1 MSEEN
6 QITEKFVNSIKKW
19 VELDDKM
26 AKIKNDLKEL
36 NHQKKDFEVVILEE
50 FEKLDTP
57 VIAITNGKLRRNVSK
72 TQTPIKKDLIQK
84 ALLEYLKDETKTK
97 EIIENMMKSRPF
109 TERINLKRTKNK
121 EPETKPNT

>member
-19 VELDDKM
+19 VDLDDKM
-26 AKIKNDLKEL
+26 KKLKEDLKEL
-36 NHQKKDFEVVILEE
+36 TNQKKDFEVIILEE

-57 VIAITNGKLRRNVSK
+57 VIAITDGKLRRNISK

-84 ALLEYLKDETKTK
+84 ALLDHLKDEIKTK
-97 EIIENMMKSRPF
+97 EIIENMMKSRPVI
-109 TERINLKRTKNK
+109 ERINLKRTKNR
-121 EPETKPNT
+121 EPKK

>member
-19 VELDDKM
+19 VDLDDKM
-26 AKIKNDLKEL
+26 RKLKEDLKEL
-36 NHQKKDFEVVILEE
+36 TNQKKDFEVVILEE

-57 VIAITNGKLRRNVSK
+57 VVAITDGKLRRNISK

-84 ALLEYLKDETKTK
+84 ALLDHLKDEIKTK
-97 EIIENMMKSRPF
+97 EIIDNMMKSRPVI
-109 TERINLKRTKNK
+109 ERINLKRTKNR
-121 EPETKPNT
+121 EPKK

>member
-26 AKIKNDLKEL
+26 RKIKENLKEL
-36 NHQKKDFEVVILEE
+36 TNQKKDFEIVILEE

-57 VIAITNGKLRRNVSK
+57 VIAITDGKLRRNISK

-97 EIIENMMKSRPF
+97 EIIENMMKSRPII
-109 TERINLKRTKNK
+109 EKINLKRTKNK
-121 EPETKPNT
+121 ETTK

>member
-1 MSEEN
+1 MAEEN

-26 AKIKNDLKEL
+26 RKIKENLKEL
-36 NHQKKDFEVVILEE
+36 SNQKKDFEVVILEE

-57 VIAITNGKLRRNVSK
+57 VIAITDGKLRRNISK

-97 EIIENMMKSRPF
+97 EIIENMMKSRPVI
-109 TERINLKRTKNK
+109 ERINLKRTKNK
-121 EPETKPNT
+121 ETAK

>member
-19 VELDDKM
+19 VDLDDKM
-26 AKIKNDLKEL
+26 RKLKDDLKEL
-36 NHQKKDFEVVILEE
+36 TSQKKDFEVVILEE

-57 VIAITNGKLRRNVSK
+57 VIAITDGKLRRNISK

-84 ALLEYLKDETKTK
+84 ALLDHLKDEIKTK
-97 EIIENMMKSRPF
+97 EIIENMMKSRPVI
-109 TERINLKRTKNK
+109 ERINLKRTKNR
-121 EPETKPNT
+121 EPKK

>member
-19 VELDDKM
+19 VDLDDKM
-26 AKIKNDLKEL
+26 KKLKEDLKEL
-36 NHQKKDFEVVILEE
+36 TNQKKDFEVVILEE

-57 VIAITNGKLRRNVSK
+57 VVAITDGKLRRNISK

-84 ALLEYLKDETKTK
+84 ALLDHLKDEIKTK
-97 EIIENMMKSRPF
+97 EIIDNMMKSRPVI
-109 TERINLKRTKNK
+109 ERINLKRTKNR
-121 EPETKPNT
+121 EPKK

>member
-1 MSEEN
+1 MAEEN

-26 AKIKNDLKEL
+26 RKIKENLKEL
-36 NHQKKDFEVVILEE
+36 TSQKKDFEVVILEE

-57 VIAITNGKLRRNVSK
+57 VIAITDGKLRRNISK

-97 EIIENMMKSRPF
+97 EIIENMMKSRPII
-109 TERINLKRTKNK
+109 ERINLKRTKNK
-121 EPETKPNT
+121 ETAK